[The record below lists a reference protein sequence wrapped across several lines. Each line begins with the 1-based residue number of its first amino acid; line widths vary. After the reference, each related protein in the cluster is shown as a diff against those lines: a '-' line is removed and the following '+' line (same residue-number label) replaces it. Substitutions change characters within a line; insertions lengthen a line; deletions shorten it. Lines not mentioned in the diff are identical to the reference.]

1 MAKNFHTPIRMCVS
15 CRNRDTQS
23 KMVRLQCIDGELN
36 AFIGRGRSFY
46 LCKNCLDIDKK
57 ISKTLMR
64 QCRSKDKDKYMSKL
78 KEIITDD
85 RKS

>member
-1 MAKNFHTPIRMCVS
+1 MAKNFHISIRMCVS
-15 CRNRDTQS
+15 CRNRDAQS
-23 KMVRLQCIDGELN
+23 TMLRLQCINGELN
-36 AFIGRGRSFY
+36 KFIGSGRSFY
-46 LCKNCLDIDKK
+46 LCKNCLEEDKK

-64 QCRSKDKDKYMSKL
+64 QCRSKEKDKYMSKL